1 MRFSVREAR
10 LVEAATL
17 FGLLAVVA
25 LTGCRLI
32 TGDEIR
38 RERQLG
44 VIRLGHQTVVV
55 EIPNAVTRNTD
66 LSVTVSTFG
75 NSCVDK
81 GDTEVTT
88 SGSSAEIR
96 PFDIFVTHA
105 PRNYSCADILR
116 THVHGATLRFSQAGL
131 ATVRVR
137 GRIEPGGET
146 MVVERQVTVQ

>member
-1 MRFSVREAR
+1 MRFSVREVR

-17 FGLLAVVA
+17 FGLSAIVA
-25 LTGCRLI
+25 LTGCRPI

-44 VIRLGHQTVVV
+44 VIRLGQQAVVV
-55 EIPNAVTRNTD
+55 EIPNAVSRNTD
-66 LSVTVSTFG
+66 FSVTVSTFG
-75 NSCVDK
+75 NGCVDE

-88 SGSSAEIR
+88 SGSHAEIR

-116 THVHGATLRFSQAGL
+116 THIHGATLRFSQAGL
-131 ATVRVR
+131 ATVHIR
-137 GRIEPGGET
+137 GRDDPGGEVI
-146 MVVERQVTVQ
+146 VVERQVTVQ